1 MFRNVSCW
9 QRWPSVWPV
18 GLLVAT
24 FLALPGPAAA
34 QAGKPAATPPP
45 EQARLKQAIEARFR
59 VLPVQ
64 KGILL
69 VPRVS
74 RPGVGS
80 IELSDGTIA
89 VNGTLVTGAELKQR
103 LGSDADLVA
112 ELSYLGQA
120 AREALFF
127 GGSPPAPEAP
137 APPPAPEAN
146 PPEPSPPPESPSVE
160 RQFSRRSSARVRVGG
175 AIHVDRDESVDG
187 AVVVILGS
195 AVIDG
200 QVRDAVVVVGGN
212 ARLGADA
219 DVRGDVT
226 VVGGTIDRD
235 PGARVSGEVNEIAFG
250 SPPIHLRPLRRPF
263 WRLHPLW
270 LDWATP
276 PINLFGTLLRLVLFG
291 LLAGLVMLVAGDPVE
306 RIEHAAASEPWK
318 AGLVGLLAE
327 LLFVPLLVLTVI
339 ILAISII
346 GIPLLLLVP
355 FALLALL
362 AALLLGFTG
371 VAFRVGRWAQQ
382 RFGWGR
388 QSRYVLLAAGLGM
401 VWGLTVLGRI
411 VALGG
416 WPVWILS
423 AGLIGVGFLVE
434 YVAWTVGLGATLLS
448 RFGTRGARPA
458 MVYGDTAPPPAQPG
472 GDIIPGT
479 SEPV

>member
-1 MFRNVSCW
+1 MVSNVPCR
-9 QRWPSVWPV
+9 QRWASAGTV
-18 GLLVAT
+18 GLLAAAV
-24 FLALPGPAAA
+24 LAFSGPASA
-34 QAGKPAATPPP
+34 QVAKPAPPP
-45 EQARLKQAIEARFR
+45 AEQARLRQAIEAQFR

-69 VPRVS
+69 VPRTS

-80 IELSDGTIA
+80 IELSNGAIA
-89 VNGTLVTGAELKQR
+89 INGTLVTGAELRQR

-127 GGSPPAPEAP
+127 GSAPRPEAPPAPPTLETSPPEP
-137 APPPAPEAN
+137 AA
-146 PPEPSPPPESPSVE
+146 PPEPSPAAREY
-160 RQFSRRSSARVRVGG
+160 SRRSSARVRIGNR
-175 AIHVDRDESVDG
+175 IHVARDESVDG
-187 AVVVILGS
+187 AVVVVLGS
-195 AVIDG
+195 ADIDG

-212 ARLGADA
+212 ARLGPDA

-235 PGARVSGEVNEIAFG
+235 PRAKVRGEVNEVAFG
-250 SPPIHLRPLRRPF
+250 FPPIHVRPLRPPF
-263 WRLHPLW
+263 WRIRPLW

-276 PINLFGTLLRLVLFG
+276 PINLFGTLLRLILFG
-291 LLAGLVMLVAGDPVE
+291 LLAGIVMLVASDPVE
-306 RIEHAAASEPWK
+306 RIERTAASEPWK
-318 AGLVGLLAE
+318 AGLIGLLAE

-371 VAFRVGRWAQQ
+371 VAYRMGRWAQE
-382 RFGWGR
+382 RFGWGK
-388 QSRYVLLAAGLGM
+388 QSRYLLLVAGLGM

-411 VALGG
+411 VALAG

-434 YVAWTVGLGATLLS
+434 YVAWTIGLGATLLS
-448 RFGTRGARPA
+448 RFGTRGTHTA
-458 MVYGDTAPPPAQPG
+458 MIYGDLTPPAAQSA
-472 GDIIPGT
+472 GDIPGPN
-479 SEPV
+479 EPA

>member
-1 MFRNVSCW
+1 MFTRLSFCH
-9 QRWPSVWPV
+9 RWPRVWV
-18 GLLVAT
+18 ASLLVAG
-24 FLALPGPAAA
+24 ALTLVCPAAA
-34 QAGKPAATPPP
+34 QTGKPAAPPPP
-45 EQARLKQAIEARFR
+45 EHARLREAIDARYR

-64 KGILL
+64 KGVLL
-69 VPRVS
+69 VPRVA

-89 VNGTLVTGAELKQR
+89 VNGSLVTGAELRQR

-120 AREALFF
+120 TREALFF
-127 GGSPPAPEAP
+127 GAQRLEAP
-137 APPPAPEAN
+137 APPPEPEVTPAEPPA
-146 PPEPSPPPESPSVE
+146 PPEPPSPE
-160 RQFSRRSSARVRVGG
+160 REYRRHASAKVRIGGTVRV
-175 AIHVDRDESVDG
+175 DQDESVDG
-187 AVVVILGS
+187 AVVVIGGS
-195 AVIDG
+195 AVVDG

-212 ARLGADA
+212 ARLGREA

-235 PGARVSGEVNEIAFG
+235 PGARVDGQVNEIAFG
-250 SPPIHLRPLRRPF
+250 FPSIHVRPLRPRF
-263 WRLHPLW
+263 WQLRPLW

-291 LLAGLVMLVAGDPVE
+291 LLAALVMLVAGGAVE
-306 RIEHAAASEPWK
+306 RIEQTAASEPWK

-327 LLFVPLLVLTVI
+327 LLFVPLLVLTII
-339 ILAISII
+339 ILVISII

-355 FALLALL
+355 FALLAMLAGLL
-362 AALLLGFTG
+362 FGFTG
-371 VAFRVGRWAQQ
+371 IAFRVGRWAQQ
-382 RFGWGR
+382 RFGWGA
-388 QSRYVLLAAGLGM
+388 QSRYVLLVAGLGM

-423 AGLIGVGFLVE
+423 AGLIGVGFLIE

-448 RFGTRGARPA
+448 RFGTRGVGSA
-458 MVYGDTAPPPAQPG
+458 MAHGDVPPPPVAPDDIMNPG
-472 GDIIPGT
+472 AN
-479 SEPV
+479 EPA